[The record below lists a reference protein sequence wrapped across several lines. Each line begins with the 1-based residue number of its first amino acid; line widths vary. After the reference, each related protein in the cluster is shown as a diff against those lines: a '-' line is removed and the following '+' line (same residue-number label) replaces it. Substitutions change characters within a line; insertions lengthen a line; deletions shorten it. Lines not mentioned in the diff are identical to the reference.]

1 MNIFDHWLIEST
13 AAELSDVGGQLYHAP
28 HTHPH
33 TLSQSLITTALFPF
47 SHILQDTIL
56 AQQDD
61 FYEFRERVQELI
73 KDVVFICGSKLCFE
87 QMAHVLQTPDVTKNW
102 NLLEAA
108 LFIMQS
114 VAKNLVP

>member
-1 MNIFDHWLIEST
+1 MNVFHFWLVEST
-13 AAELSDVGGQLYHAP
+13 DAELTEMEDQCHCASHSITA
-28 HTHPH
+28 T
-33 TLSQSLITTALFPF
+33 SLFHF
-47 SHILQDTIL
+47 SHTPQDTIL

-73 KDVVFICGSKLCFE
+73 KDVVFICGSKLCFQ
-87 QMAHVLQTPDVTKNW
+87 QMAHVLQAPDVTKNW